1 MNLHLGRLLG
11 IDVKIH
17 WTFWFLPLFI
27 LFSGNTGS
35 ISVGMHLG
43 LLFAMFACVVMHEYG
58 HALAA
63 RRYGI
68 RTRDVTLYP
77 IGGVANLER
86 ISERP
91 REELVIAIAG
101 PLVNVAIVGVLIGV
115 MYVKTRFDPVFV
127 AEGHLV
133 LDQVDLFLTLLAW
146 LNVGMVLFNMIPAF
160 PLDGGRVLRALLA
173 FKFERLRA
181 TRIAVRIGAVL
192 IFSLAFLSFFFTQSL
207 WLGIIGMF
215 LYFAGRREVAML
227 EYRDWLRRQA
237 EHQTS
242 WQLMFE
248 NMFQQP
254 AHPSDDDPGDDAD
267 DTFVWDPRSQA
278 WVREGHHEP
287 PRHIV

>member
-11 IDVKIH
+11 IDVKVH
-17 WTFWFLPLFI
+17 WTFWLLPLLI
-27 LFSGNTGS
+27 IFSGNAGPL
-35 ISVGMHLG
+35 SVGMHLG
-43 LLFAMFACVVMHEYG
+43 LLFAMFGCVVMHEYG
-58 HALAA
+58 HALTA

-86 ISERP
+86 ISEKP

-101 PLVNVAIVGVLIGV
+101 PLVYVAIVAVLVGA
-115 MYVKTRFDPVFV
+115 MFVKASISPILVDD
-127 AEGHLV
+127 GHLV
-133 LDQVDLFLTLLAW
+133 FDRTDLFLSLLAW
-146 LNVGMVLFNMIPAF
+146 LNVGMILFNMIPAF

-173 FKFERLRA
+173 FKYDRLRA
-181 TRIAVRIGAVL
+181 TRIAVRVGTVL
-192 IFSLAFLSFFFTQSL
+192 IFSLAILSFFFTGSI

-215 LYFAGRREVAML
+215 LYFAGQREVAML

-237 EHQTS
+237 ESEPS
-242 WQLMFE
+242 WQTMFE
-248 NMFQQP
+248 NMFHRP
-254 AHPSDDDPGDDAD
+254 NRNSDDASSVDAD

-278 WVREGHHEP
+278 WVKRGHHEP

>member
-1 MNLHLGRLLG
+1 MNLYLGRLFG

-17 WTFWFLPLFI
+17 WTFWLLPLLI
-27 LFSGNTGS
+27 IFSGDSGQ

-43 LLFAMFACVVMHEYG
+43 LLFAMFGCVVMHEYG
-58 HALAA
+58 HALTA

-133 LDQVDLFLTLLAW
+133 LDQADLFLTLLTW

-173 FKFERLRA
+173 FKYERLRA
-181 TRIAVRIGAVL
+181 TRIAVRIGTVL

-215 LYFAGRREVAML
+215 LYFAGQREVAML

-242 WQLMFE
+242 WQSMFE
-248 NMFQQP
+248 NMFQRP
-254 AHPSDDDPGDDAD
+254 VPPSNEGPGGNSD

-278 WVREGHHEP
+278 WVKSGHHEP